1 MYCPNMSFSGGR
13 FGILAGLELAALAQ
27 LLLLLL
33 LPAEEHNN
41 KPKVASAEASKN
53 SISHSQINPQISP

>member
-41 KPKVASAEASKN
+41 KPKVASEASKS